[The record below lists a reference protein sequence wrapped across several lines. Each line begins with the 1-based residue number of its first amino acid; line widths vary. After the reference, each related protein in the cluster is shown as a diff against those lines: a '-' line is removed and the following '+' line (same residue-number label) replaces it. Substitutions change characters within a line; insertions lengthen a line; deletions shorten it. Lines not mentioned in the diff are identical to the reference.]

1 MRRRN
6 GQSCNRLKIDWQ
18 RLTTRQTWLTPS
30 LIAARPRISMRD
42 GGVGFKIAYDGN
54 LCGKRAIFPVEMP
67 EEITVRGSWE
77 WNDQLAQHCN
87 IAKVVQVCDFGQSK
101 NEHFRSKALQ
111 QAKQFMPTSRFEYR
125 EYLQE
130 LAARRKDKS
139 KKTEVDS
146 YHATMSGKDKDSL
159 VSRSHRSFWTLFAAF
174 WGQLR
179 GFRGR
184 ILFGLAT
191 LTLSTVLS
199 LIPPLG
205 TKIAIDCA
213 LTVPVKPLPDWIA
226 AQVGE
231 PSPGAI
237 LVWIAVM
244 VSTVTLLRTCVHLW
258 GRWSCTQA
266 LNQVQMSIRSRVFDH
281 MLHMPLHKI
290 QQLKSG
296 GATSLLREDAGGIAE
311 LVFSMLYNPWQAIV
325 QLTGSLIILVLV
337 DWRLLAA
344 GLLLL
349 PAVYFSHRTWI
360 YSIRPLYRDVK
371 QRRQR
376 IDSNTTETFGGIR
389 VVRTFARQRNES
401 QRYLKGSHVLVRQQ
415 LLVWW
420 RTRLIEI
427 VWEVLIPLA
436 STLLLVYGG
445 WQILQSQLTLGDLM
459 MFLVYLTMLLG
470 PIATLTGSAVQFQ
483 NNLAGL
489 DRILDLLA
497 SPKELQDRTGARRL
511 NRSEVRG
518 EVRFE
523 SVGFRYPENEQW
535 ILKDL
540 NLHALA
546 GQTIAIVGRSG
557 AGKTTL
563 CNLVARFFDPEQG
576 RILIDGIDLRDVQ
589 LHSYRQLLGV
599 VEQDVF
605 LFDGSIAENI
615 AYGRRGA
622 SMDEVIEAAKAAAA
636 DEFIAKSP
644 KGYETLIG
652 ERGFKLSGGQRQ
664 RLAIARALLADP
676 RILILDEATSNL
688 DSESERLIQ
697 KSLSILL
704 EQRTAFVIAHR
715 LSTIIHA
722 DQIIV
727 LDSGRI
733 IQSGTHA
740 QLLDQPGLYQDMVR
754 LQTESP
760 IAPQWLDS

>member
-1 MRRRN
+1 
-6 GQSCNRLKIDWQ
+6 
-18 RLTTRQTWLTPS
+18 
-30 LIAARPRISMRD
+30 
-42 GGVGFKIAYDGN
+42 
-54 LCGKRAIFPVEMP
+54 
-67 EEITVRGSWE
+67 
-77 WNDQLAQHCN
+77 
-87 IAKVVQVCDFGQSK
+87 
-101 NEHFRSKALQ
+101 
-111 QAKQFMPTSRFEYR
+111 MPTSRFEYR
-125 EYLQE
+125 DYLAE
-130 LAARRKDKS
+130 IRKRRKEKS
-139 KKTEVDS
+139 KDEIDS
-146 YHATMSGKDKDSL
+146 FHSTMSGKEKDAL
-159 VSRSHRSFWTLFAAF
+159 VSRSHRSFWKLFTSF
-174 WGQLR
+174 WGLLR
-179 GFRGR
+179 GFRGK
-184 ILFGLAT
+184 ILFGLGTVTIAT
-191 LTLSTVLS
+191 ILA

-205 TKIAIDCA
+205 TKLAIDCA
-213 LTVPVKPLPDWIA
+213 LTVPTKPLPTWLS
-226 AQVGE
+226 QTLGE
-231 PSPGAI
+231 PSPMLL

-244 VSTVTLLRTCVHLW
+244 VAIVTLFRTVIFLW

-266 LNQVQMSIRSRVFDH
+266 VNQVQMSIRSRVFEH

-290 QQLKSG
+290 QHLKSG

-311 LVFSMLYNPWQAIV
+311 LIFSVLYNPWQAIV
-325 QLTGSLIILVLV
+325 QLLGSLIVLILV

-360 YSIRPLYRDVK
+360 YSIRPLYRDAR
-371 QRRQR
+371 QRRQK

-389 VVRTFARQRNES
+389 VVRTFARQRNET
-401 QRYLKGSHVLVRQQ
+401 QRYVKGNHVLVRQQ
-415 LLVWW
+415 LLIWW

-436 STLLLVYGG
+436 STSLLVYGG

-470 PIATLTGSAVQFQ
+470 PIATLAGSAVQFQ

-497 SPKELQDRTGARRL
+497 TPKELADKPGAIRV
-511 NRSEVRG
+511 NRKQSKG
-518 EVRFE
+518 EIRFE
-523 SVGFRYPENEQW
+523 SVSFRYPENEQW
-535 ILKDL
+535 ILREID
-540 NLHALA
+540 LHAKA
-546 GQTIAIVGRSG
+546 GQTVAIVGRSG

-576 RILIDGIDLRDVQ
+576 RILVDGIDLRDVQ

-622 SMDEVIEAAKAAAA
+622 TLEQVVQAATAAAA
-636 DEFIAKSP
+636 DEFISKSP

-652 ERGFKLSGGQRQ
+652 ERGYKLSGGQRQ

-697 KSLSILL
+697 SSLSILL

-727 LDSGRI
+727 LEDGRI
-733 IQSGTHA
+733 AQVGTHA
-740 QLLDQPGLYQDMVR
+740 ELLDRSRIYQQMVR

-760 IAPQWLDS
+760 IAPQWMDS